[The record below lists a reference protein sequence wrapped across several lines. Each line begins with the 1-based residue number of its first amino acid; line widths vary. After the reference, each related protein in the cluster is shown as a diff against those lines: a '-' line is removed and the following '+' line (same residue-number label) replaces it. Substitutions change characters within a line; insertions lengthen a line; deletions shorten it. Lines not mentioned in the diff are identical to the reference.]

1 MRSLSRVVRAGRRP
15 RSSSVRQVPPRRLH
29 TSRISFHESEKSE
42 KASGCGQIIEPVG
55 ADKKLNIVG
64 LSREELEQEF
74 KIFQVPTYRVD
85 QVWQWLYQKGCQSF
99 QQMPNISKDLKEKLD
114 SHFVINWGTTTADT
128 ISADGTRKLL
138 INFDGSE
145 VESVYIPETSRG
157 TLCISSQV
165 GCTFACTFCHT
176 GTQGLQRNLRPSELV
191 SQLLTAKKLLFDFGN
206 QEGRAI
212 SNLVFM
218 GQGEPFYNYRNLK
231 KALNII
237 TDPKGLAMSK
247 RKITVST
254 SGVVPNIEK
263 LGQDFPGM
271 GLAISLHAPD
281 DKLRSEIVTANRQW
295 PLAELINACK
305 NYPSLSPNNRITFEY
320 VMLKG
325 VNDSVTQA
333 KQLAALVK
341 GFPSLI
347 NLIPFNPW
355 PGSQYESSSTQTIV
369 AFAQAIEDAGVA
381 VTVRWPRGRDIL
393 AACGQLKT
401 ETIKKRETAASST

>member
-1 MRSLSRVVRAGRRP
+1 MYVTYLYRLADLQLAQKVSP
-15 RSSSVRQVPPRRLH
+15 IIISVFP
-29 TSRISFHESEKSE
+29 
-42 KASGCGQIIEPVG
+42 A
-55 ADKKLNIVG
+55 
-64 LSREELEQEF
+64 
-74 KIFQVPTYRVD
+74 
-85 QVWQWLYQKGCQSF
+85 
-99 QQMPNISKDLKEKLD
+99 
-114 SHFVINWGTTTADT
+114 
-128 ISADGTRKLL
+128 
-138 INFDGSE
+138 
-145 VESVYIPETSRG
+145 VYIPETSRG

-191 SQLLTAKKLLFDFGN
+191 AQLLTAKKLLFDFGN

-231 KALNII
+231 KALDII

-263 LGQDFPGM
+263 LGTDFPGM
-271 GLAISLHAPD
+271 GLAISLHAAD

-320 VMLKG
+320 V
-325 VNDSVTQA
+325 ST
-333 KQLAALVK
+333 ALDRAQVCCST
-341 GFPSLI
+341 SLTFSLFSI
-347 NLIPFNPW
+347 
-355 PGSQYESSSTQTIV
+355 
-369 AFAQAIEDAGVA
+369 
-381 VTVRWPRGRDIL
+381 
-393 AACGQLKT
+393 C
-401 ETIKKRETAASST
+401 